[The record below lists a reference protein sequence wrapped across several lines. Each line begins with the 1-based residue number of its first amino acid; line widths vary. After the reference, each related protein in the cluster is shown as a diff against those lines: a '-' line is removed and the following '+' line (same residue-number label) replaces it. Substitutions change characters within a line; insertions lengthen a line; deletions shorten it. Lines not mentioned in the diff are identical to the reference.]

1 MCESHLNCH
10 FGHITCG
17 FYWHKYR
24 LFCTI
29 FDYVESTWCRSADP
43 AWAYT
48 QDGFKFSTGISVL
61 HTTIR
66 ILSSTFVHDCCS
78 HSWKY
83 VSFLFFY
90 GQRDRDLDDDQVT
103 SLLSSDRGARG
114 NTAAEMQGQVF
125 GGTRWPCHIRHFLSE
140 VWVAA
145 WVFWGKLFSR
155 FL

>member
-1 MCESHLNCH
+1 MCPQVNGLICMGARQLCH
-10 FGHITCG
+10 VSLCQNLLANNSWYWRPALFVWWLLRQTCS
-17 FYWHKYR
+17 
-24 LFCTI
+24 CP
-29 FDYVESTWCRSADP
+29 SALI
-43 AWAYT
+43 
-48 QDGFKFSTGISVL
+48 GISVL

-83 VSFLFFY
+83 VYFFVFY